1 MESVHS
7 SARRLKDSKSLQLS
21 EKRNSG
27 KIDIYDSMPIYEEP
41 SKEAFTDL
49 NTPAVHREGTLSKK
63 RSSICAST
71 HQDKPRM
78 SYSRTISD
86 LKGVPKL
93 NHKALNTLIQKAAKF
108 EKETIPVIEQKM
120 VNDASNNN
128 TVAKLAHNFTNV
140 TDFKKTFVRRS
151 ETLISPL

>member
-1 MESVHS
+1 
-7 SARRLKDSKSLQLS
+7 
-21 EKRNSG
+21 
-27 KIDIYDSMPIYEEP
+27 
-41 SKEAFTDL
+41 
-49 NTPAVHREGTLSKK
+49 
-63 RSSICAST
+63 
-71 HQDKPRM
+71 M